1 MNGPIHIIFCLFY
14 NFFCVDLEITHRNTH
29 MATLT
34 YTNEYY
40 VSTFFIQ
47 FYINLG
53 KTNKFSKILL
63 LHILYIFS
71 LVYIYIIDEIL
82 EKDIFKGGDVWWW

>member
-1 MNGPIHIIFCLFY
+1 MDLYTYFSVYFY
-14 NFFCVDLEITHRNTH
+14 NFCVDLEVTHRNTH

-40 VSTFFIQ
+40 VSTFFV
-47 FYINLG
+47 FYTILHKFG
-53 KTNKFSKILL
+53 QNKHILKILL
-63 LHILYIFS
+63 LHILYFFLG

-82 EKDIFKGGDVWWW
+82 EKDILKGGDGW